1 MKTDYKY
8 DNLGNLDTDYYV
20 EKAYEMRSVYLSL
33 AFKKVVSGIKKVI
46 VSLIPNRSVQGHT
59 AH

>member
-20 EKAYEMRSVYLSL
+20 EKAYEMRRYYLSL
-33 AFKKVVSGIKKVI
+33 AFKKAVSGVKKAVL
-46 VSLIPNRSVQGHT
+46 SLIPTRSVQGRT